1 MQQKTGVIFIEEK
14 FCKDVKELETETI
27 NYEEKKMIPLTDKE
41 IKFYEGQKVCH
52 ICKKLFCYN
61 KKKKVNLNSIIK
73 SEIIVITP
81 ENLEDLLII
90 FAI

>member
-1 MQQKTGVIFIEEK
+1 M
-14 FCKDVKELETETI
+14 
-27 NYEEKKMIPLTDKE
+27 KKKKKIPLTDKE
-41 IKFYEGQKVCH
+41 INFYEGQKVCH
-52 ICKKLFCYN
+52 ICQKLFCYN